1 MQSAEIEKLVSGM
14 AEEILQGTDISLVD
28 VEYVR
33 EKDWYLRIYIDKPGG
48 IEIDDCQMVS
58 EKLTEILDA
67 RDPIRDK
74 YYLEVSSPGIDRPL
88 KKDKDFESFYGKKV
102 DIKFFAPWEKNKEI
116 VAVLTAHDENTIS
129 AKPVL
134 KGRESKNLVVFERRT
149 IAMIRPHIDF

>member
-58 EKLTEILDA
+58 EKLEALLDA
-67 RDPIRDK
+67 KDPIRES
-74 YYLEVSSPGIDRPL
+74 YYLEVSSPGLDRPL
-88 KKDKDFESFYGKKV
+88 KKEKDFIRHKGSKV
-102 DIKFFAPWEKNKEI
+102 EITFFAPKNGKKQLVGVLAEHSPDTI
-116 VAVLTAHDENTIS
+116 TLLIGDETVVVNRQDVA
-129 AKPVL
+129 
-134 KGRESKNLVVFERRT
+134 LVRLHLEF
-149 IAMIRPHIDF
+149 